1 MVGVLTGL
9 VAVLTVLT
17 VLNLVLLFA
26 VIRRLR
32 TAEAGHGTAQ
42 LTLPEAGA
50 PIGSFLTAAMDDS
63 VLSEE
68 QLADDFVVAFVSPT
82 CGPCKTQLADFRA
95 TPRSAPERTVF
106 FVNGSA
112 NDAQSAEFAASL
124 AGLGRVAYAAVGDA
138 ASTAFG
144 GVDSFPTLLR
154 TGGGKIAA
162 TGRTWDAIL
171 APAGAAV

>member
-17 VLNLVLLFA
+17 VFNLVLLFA

-32 TAEAGHGTAQ
+32 SAEAGHGAAQ
-42 LTLPEAGA
+42 LTLPQVGA
-50 PIGSFLTAAMDDS
+50 PIGTFMAGATDDT
-63 VLSEE
+63 VLSGE

-82 CGPCKTQLADFRA
+82 CAPCKTQLADFRA

-112 NDAQSAEFAASL
+112 DDAQSAEFATSL
-124 AGLGRVAYAAVGDA
+124 ADLGRVAFASVGDA

-154 TGGGKIAA
+154 TGGGKIEA